1 VRIWLAGS
9 DAPVGSGPQQA
20 SPAAARLGVVPFYAL
35 VGFALENGL
44 KAALEHRAVD
54 RSLNWFHSHDLLRRD
69 VVLTRHFRDDR
80 ARRKRFRHDPRLD
93 LIAPMTAPD
102 PWLCSVG
109 NMLDH
114 LCEPFRARRNAY
126 RSSARQQQGGAK

>member
-1 VRIWLAGS
+1 
-9 DAPVGSGPQQA
+9 
-20 SPAAARLGVVPFYAL
+20 
-35 VGFALENGL
+35 
-44 KAALEHRAVD
+44 
-54 RSLNWFHSHDLLRRD
+54 
-69 VVLTRHFRDDR
+69 
-80 ARRKRFRHDPRLD
+80 
-93 LIAPMTAPD
+93 MTAPD